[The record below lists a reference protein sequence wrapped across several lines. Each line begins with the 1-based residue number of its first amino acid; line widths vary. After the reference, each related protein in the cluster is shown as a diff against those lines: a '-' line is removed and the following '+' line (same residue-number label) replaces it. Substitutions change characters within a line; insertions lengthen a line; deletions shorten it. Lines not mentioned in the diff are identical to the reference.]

1 MTQERIVEEAKNKL
15 VTTYDPIKIY
25 LFGSYA
31 WGSPTKESDLDLL
44 VVVEDSKDIS
54 YRRPIAG
61 RIVLADLMVPKD
73 ILVYT
78 RDEFEKKSQDVT
90 SLCHKIVHEG
100 KQIYAKS

>member
-44 VVVEDSKDIS
+44 VVVEDSKERS

-61 RIVLADLMVPKD
+61 RIGLADLMVPKD

-78 RDEFEKKSQDVT
+78 RDEFEKKSKDVT

>member
-1 MTQERIVEEAKNKL
+1 MTHERIVEEAKNKL

-44 VVVEDSKDIS
+44 VVVEDSKERS

-61 RIVLADLMVPKD
+61 RIELADLMVPKD

-78 RDEFEKKSQDVT
+78 RDEFEKKSKDVT
-90 SLCHKIVHEG
+90 SLCHKIVNEG